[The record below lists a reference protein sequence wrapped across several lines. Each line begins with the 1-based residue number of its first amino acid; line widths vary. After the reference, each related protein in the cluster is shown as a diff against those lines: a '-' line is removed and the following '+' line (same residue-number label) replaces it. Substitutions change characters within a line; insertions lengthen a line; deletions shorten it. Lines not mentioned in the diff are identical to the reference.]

1 MAEVDVAALDEVH
14 DLYRVDPSEF
24 VEARAAL
31 VKQLRAEKRV
41 DEARAVVKLRKP
53 TAPSWALDQVAH
65 EEPALIEAALAAGD
79 ALQAATTETLDGDAS
94 NLRAATDAEGK
105 ASAAVIDAAGGHL
118 TLTADHRER
127 MASTLR
133 AAITDDGV
141 RALLVAGL
149 LAADHEPP
157 PMGFAA
163 ETTAPAPADAPPSPE
178 LPAVKGAAKARLA
191 EAPADEPPARAKRKV
206 RRVGTPGQGGR
217 AAPGRG
223 GRAPTGRGGAGQGA
237 QAPAGGP
244 RRRRRQDPDQ
254 GGPPRRSGPPGRG
267 SRGRRPPRRRRGDG
281 RRHRRRVRR
290 CGRPTG
296 LTPAAVSGAGLGG
309 DRPGRWGTP
318 GSSRARR

>member
-206 RRVGTPGQGGR
+206 RRVGTPGSAKR
-217 AAPGRG
+217 TPVDEVDARRKAKEVERL
-223 GRAPTGRGGAGQGA
+223 
-237 QAPAGGP
+237 QAEEAE
-244 RRRRRQDPDQ
+244 RRRAEAARAKERKRQQAALDAAAAKTRTRADRLDALARQAEEAAADARRDADAATADATAAESAAAA
-254 GGPPRRSGPPGRG
+254 GPP
-267 SRGRRPPRRRRGDG
+267 D
-281 RRHRRRVRR
+281 
-290 CGRPTG
+290 
-296 LTPAAVSGAGLGG
+296 
-309 DRPGRWGTP
+309 
-318 GSSRARR
+318 